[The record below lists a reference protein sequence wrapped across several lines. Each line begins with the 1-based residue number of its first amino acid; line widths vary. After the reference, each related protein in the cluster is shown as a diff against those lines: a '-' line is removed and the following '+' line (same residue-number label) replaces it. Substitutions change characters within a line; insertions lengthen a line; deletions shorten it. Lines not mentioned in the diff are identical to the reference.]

1 MSNDTSAIEKVFANS
16 DRLEKKFDLIKELA
30 VYTAD
35 HYQMFDDAKANKI
48 LKFFKDEILEECC
61 DACGGAMC
69 MEQCPVNQYF
79 LAIKKELDNNE
90 KKE

>member
-1 MSNDTSAIEKVFANS
+1 MSNDTSAIEEVFANS

-69 MEQCPVNQYF
+69 MEQCPINQYY
-79 LAIKKELDNNE
+79 ADIKKALDNQPE
-90 KKE
+90 K

>member
-1 MSNDTSAIEKVFANS
+1 MSEENTTIEEVFANS
-16 DRLEKKFDLIKELA
+16 DRIEKKFNLIKELA

-69 MEQCPVNQYF
+69 MEQCPINQYY
-79 LAIKKELDNNE
+79 ADIKKALDNQPE
-90 KKE
+90 K